1 METSRHHI
9 QQCFWSKKPAF
20 VSKFNQTGCCW
31 SKDRPC
37 FCCKVPAASQQ
48 HQGGGGSK
56 RHNSPL
62 PQEKGDL
69 AKLLPADIL
78 NTTATKYAAM
88 PSLAWYPSP
97 GGGTAGSGGAN
108 AVAACC
114 SPAISHGLQ
123 LAELPSTVTYRH
135 PSCSSFKC
143 CSAPGGYCLPKPLAG
158 EDMSP
163 QCKTSA
169 QCSPGWDLQGT
180 WLCQNPCAPGVY
192 SKNWRNLSFW

>member
-1 METSRHHI
+1 MHTTWRQVDITSSSASGLKSLPLS
-9 QQCFWSKKPAF
+9 QNSTKL
-20 VSKFNQTGCCW
+20 
-31 SKDRPC
+31 
-37 FCCKVPAASQQ
+37 AAAGARIGRASAAKCLLQASNTKEVEGQ
-48 HQGGGGSK
+48 

-135 PSCSSFKC
+135 PSCSSAHQHPSNAALHQEGTVC
-143 CSAPGGYCLPKPLAG
+143 PSLW
-158 EDMSP
+158 
-163 QCKTSA
+163 QVKT
-169 QCSPGWDLQGT
+169 
-180 WLCQNPCAPGVY
+180 
-192 SKNWRNLSFW
+192 